1 MKFDWLSEW
10 PKLRRAAG
18 ALALAGGILAIISPF
33 AMGEW
38 SVGLLGLLLVGFG
51 IFEAG
56 QVFFT
61 PGRDV
66 RLSSY
71 SPAGLAI
78 LAGVVLFA
86 RPVLVLS
93 GLLTVLTILLMGHGA
108 SRIIAGLRTRTGRA
122 RWWAFTEGLVIVL
135 LGVLVW
141 RLQAELGILALG
153 LLAGLYLFSSGW
165 SMLLAPAEAPE
176 EAALSEPP
184 DRHPDSRLGLPAHQ
198 EFRRLRT
205 VLGAEEVSR
214 RTRDVFWVTTIVL
227 VFFAIHVG
235 RMGAK
240 WTWLGM
246 ISPVIAVVGDLVV
259 SLLLTGLAILP
270 LSLLWRKLT
279 RPIERSA
286 WLQRLYPAGG
296 AEERATFK
304 RVVDRWMDG
313 RVRLSLRLRAARTS
327 VRRALWEG
335 LQLGLPVVAV
345 FVAINP
351 IWGFS
356 WYFNTENW
364 ASGFWEKVVEV
375 RVDVWRERMTQAV
388 EARYLGQGSSGR
400 TSASLHTVAPEGVGD
415 ATDFSFIV
423 IGDTGEGDPSQYSL
437 QDNYLEVGRRP
448 DVKFLVLSSD
458 VIYPSGE
465 MKDYEFN
472 FYLPFKGFS
481 KPIYAIPGNHD
492 YFDGLDGFLA
502 NFLEPDAAREAI
514 RARVEADFRLSSTTE
529 AVIAGFLGQAQRLR
543 GLYRVRTGLQ
553 KGPYFELHARGFSLI
568 AVDTGVL
575 KRVDD
580 RQMGWLR
587 GALERARGNFRMVI
601 LGHPLYAGGAYQAGS
616 NESFAAIHRLLKEH
630 EVEVVMAG
638 DTHDFEY
645 YREPYAGKRGPQ
657 AMHHVVNGGGGAYL
671 SIGTALDWPERPP
684 VADWAFYPRTDTL
697 RAKLEAETPTWKRP
711 IWLWIKQLGAWPA
724 SVEAL
729 SAVFDFNRAPFLQS
743 FLEVRVE
750 GSARRVRLILHGV
763 DGPLTWRD
771 LQTGGAVV
779 PAGQRLDDQAVFAI
793 PMR

>member
-1 MKFDWLSEW
+1 MKFDWLSRW
-10 PKLRRAAG
+10 PKLRRVAG
-18 ALALAGGILAIISPF
+18 ALALAGGILAILTPF

-38 SVGLLGLLLVGFG
+38 SIGLLGLLLVGFG
-51 IFEAG
+51 VLEAA
-56 QVFFT
+56 QAFFT

-71 SPAGLAI
+71 WPAGLAI
-78 LAGVVLFA
+78 LAGLVLFA
-86 RPVLVLS
+86 RPLLVLS
-93 GLLTVLTILLMGHGA
+93 GLLTVLTILLMAHGA
-108 SRIIAGLRTRTGRA
+108 SRIIAALRTRTGRP
-122 RWWAFTEGLVIVL
+122 RWWALADGLVIVL
-135 LGVLVW
+135 LGALVW
-141 RLQAELGILALG
+141 RLRAELGILAIG
-153 LLAGLYLFSSGW
+153 CLAALYLFSSGW
-165 SMLLAPAEAPE
+165 RMLLAPE

-184 DRHPDSRLGLPAHQ
+184 DRHPVPQLGLPPHQ

-205 VLGAEEVSR
+205 AVGAEEATR
-214 RTRDVFWVTTIVL
+214 RYRDLFWVTTIVL

-246 ISPVIAVVGDLVV
+246 ISPIIAVVGDLAV
-259 SLLLTGLAILP
+259 SLLLAGLAILP
-270 LSLLWRKLT
+270 LALLWRKMT

-286 WLQRLYPAGG
+286 WLQRLARLDGS
-296 AEERATFK
+296 EERTTFE
-304 RVVDRWMDG
+304 RVTDRWLDG
-313 RVRLSLRLRAARTS
+313 RVRLALRLRTARTS
-327 VRRALWEG
+327 VQRALWEG
-335 LQLGLPVVAV
+335 LQVGLPVVAV

-351 IWGFS
+351 IWGFT

-388 EARYLGQGSSGR
+388 EARYLGQGSSGG
-400 TSASLHTVAPEGVGD
+400 TPATIYTVGPEGVAD
-415 ATDFSFIV
+415 ATDFGFIV
-423 IGDTGEGDPSQYSL
+423 IGDTGEGDASQYSL
-437 QDNYLEVGRRP
+437 QDNYLERGRRP
-448 DVKFLVLSSD
+448 DVTFLVISSD

-502 NFLEPDAAREAI
+502 NFLEPDAAREAM

-529 AVIAGFLGQAQRLR
+529 AVITDFIGQARRLR
-543 GLYRVRTGLQ
+543 ALYRVRTGLQ
-553 KGPYFELHARGFSLI
+553 RGPYFELHARGFSLI
-568 AVDTGVL
+568 AVDTGIL
-575 KRVDD
+575 KRIDD
-580 RQMGWLR
+580 RQMTWLR
-587 GALERARGNFRMVI
+587 AALERARGNFQMVI

-616 NESFAAIHRLLKEH
+616 NESFAAIHRLLQEH
-630 EVEVVMAG
+630 AVEVVMAG

-645 YREPYAGKRGPQ
+645 YREPYAGKSRPQ
-657 AMHHVVNGGGGAYL
+657 AMHHFVNGGGGAYL
-671 SIGTALDWPERPP
+671 SIGTALDWPEKPP
-684 VADWAFYPRTDTL
+684 VADWAFYPRTDAL

-711 IWLWIKQLGAWPA
+711 VWFWIKKLGAWPM

-729 SAVFDFNRAPFLQS
+729 SAVFDFNRAPFFQS
-743 FLEVRVE
+743 FMEVRVE

-771 LQTGGAVV
+771 LQIGGTVV
-779 PAGQRLDDQAVFAI
+779 PAGQRLDDQAEFVI

>member
-1 MKFDWLSEW
+1 MKFDWQSGW
-10 PKLRRAAG
+10 PRLRRVAG
-18 ALALAGGILAIISPF
+18 ALTLIGGLLAILTPF

-38 SVGLLGLLLVGFG
+38 SIGLLGLLLVGFG
-51 IFEAG
+51 VLEAA
-56 QVFFT
+56 QAFFT
-61 PGRDV
+61 PGREV
-66 RLSSY
+66 RLSFY
-71 SPAGLAI
+71 WPAGLAI
-78 LAGVVLFA
+78 LAGLVLFA
-86 RPVLVLS
+86 RPLLVLS
-93 GLLTVLTILLMGHGA
+93 GLLTVLTILLMADDA
-108 SRIIAGLRTRTGRA
+108 SRILAGLRTRTGRA
-122 RWWAFTEGLVIVL
+122 RWWGLADGLVIVL
-135 LGVLVW
+135 LGVVVW
-141 RLQAELGILALG
+141 RLRAELGILAIG
-153 LLAGLYLFSSGW
+153 FLAGLYLLSSGW

-184 DRHPDSRLGLPAHQ
+184 DRHPDPRLGLPSQQ

-205 VLGAEEVSR
+205 VLGAEEATR
-214 RTRDVFWVTTIVL
+214 RTRDIFWVTTIVL

-259 SLLLTGLAILP
+259 SLLLAGLAILP
-270 LSLLWRKLT
+270 LALLWRKLT

-286 WLQRLYPAGG
+286 WLQRLARLDGS
-296 AEERATFK
+296 EERTTFE
-304 RVVDRWMDG
+304 RVTDRWLDG
-313 RVRLSLRLRAARTS
+313 RVRLALRLRTARTS
-327 VRRALWEG
+327 VQRALWEG
-335 LQLGLPVVAV
+335 LQVGLPVVAV

-351 IWGFS
+351 IWGFT

-437 QDNYLEVGRRP
+437 QDSYLEVGRRQ
-448 DVKFLVLSSD
+448 DVRFLVISSD

-465 MKDYEFN
+465 MRDYEFN
-472 FYLPFKGFS
+472 FYLPFKGFT

-514 RARVEADFRLSSTTE
+514 RARVEADFHLSSTTE
-529 AVIAGFLGQAQRLR
+529 AVITDFLGQAQRLR

-553 KGPYFELHARGFSLI
+553 RGPYFEMHARGFSLI
-568 AVDTGVL
+568 AVDTGIL
-575 KRVDD
+575 KTTDD
-580 RQMGWLR
+580 RQLAWLQA
-587 GALERARGNFRMVI
+587 ALERARGAFRMVI

-645 YREPYAGKRGPQ
+645 YREPYAGKRRPQ
-657 AMHHVVNGGGGAYL
+657 VMHHFVNGGGAYL
-671 SIGTALDWPERPP
+671 SIGTALDWPEKPP
-684 VADWAFYPRTDTL
+684 VADWAFYPRTDAL

-711 IWLWIKQLGAWPA
+711 IWFWIKKLGTWPA

-729 SAVFDFNRAPFLQS
+729 SAFFDFNRAPFFQS
-743 FLEVRVE
+743 FMEVRVE
-750 GSARRVRLILHGV
+750 GSARRVRFILSGV
-763 DGPLTWRD
+763 NGPLRWRD
-771 LQTGGAVV
+771 LQAGGAVV
-779 PAGQRLDDQAVFAI
+779 AAGQRLDDQAEFAI